1 MFIVV
6 LLFTIVFY
14 MATVS
19 KSIEMFIEMFI
30 EMQRIELFEG
40 ISWVIERI

>member
-6 LLFTIVFY
+6 LLLTIVFY

-19 KSIEMFIEMFI
+19 KSIEMFI